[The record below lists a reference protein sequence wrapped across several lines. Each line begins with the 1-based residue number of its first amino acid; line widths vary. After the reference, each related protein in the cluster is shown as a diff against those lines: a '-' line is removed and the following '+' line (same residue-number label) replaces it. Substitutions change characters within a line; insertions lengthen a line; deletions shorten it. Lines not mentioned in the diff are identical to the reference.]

1 MMFRIT
7 LQEEPA
13 GTTLRL
19 EGRVVGPWVAELTRS
34 WPALIS
40 SPGSRKLLIDL
51 CGVTHV
57 DRDGMRILA
66 EIHETTGANFVADTP
81 MTKYF
86 AAEAR
91 RDKKNPTREEA

>member
-7 LQEEPA
+7 VQEEPD

-19 EGRVVGPWVAELTRS
+19 EGRVVGPWVAELNRS

-40 SPGSRKLLIDL
+40 SLGYRKLLVDL

-66 EIHETTGANFVADTP
+66 DIHKATGARFVADTP

-86 AAEAR
+86 AEEAR
-91 RDKKNPTREEA
+91 HDKKDPTKEEA